1 MSFFAEI
8 REKLNH
14 TSTQK
19 ILNGQSNPRKRANEY
34 HIIWPSMTAQSPS
47 NKNSVVPSQKQT
59 GWLVGWDTGSER
71 KPFYTSR
78 LILDKAIETY
88 VGEKA
93 ASSAD
98 GEGKLGIAMKKNES
112 RSQPLTFHKVKID
125 QRSSC
130 KMRT

>member
-1 MSFFAEI
+1 
-8 REKLNH
+8 
-14 TSTQK
+14 
-19 ILNGQSNPRKRANEY
+19 
-34 HIIWPSMTAQSPS
+34 MTAQSPS
-47 NKNSVVPSQKQT
+47 NKNSMVPSQKQT
-59 GWLVGWDTGSER
+59 GGSVGWDTGSER
-71 KPFYTSR
+71 KPFCNSR

-98 GEGKLGIAMKKNES
+98 GEGKLDITMKKNER

-130 KMRT
+130 RTRSCKILDGIMEA